1 MSFLGECNV
10 YSDSVSL
17 QQSVDHEKSLDV
29 RALLLSFSKLIL
41 SHGQI
46 LPTIHI
52 YKRTLRDNSSLY
64 EYIQW
69 AASVGYL
76 YKEQKAHRLFMI
88 TLDLQRKE
96 HYWFSGNNARGH
108 VYINIYDSNTVSHTR
123 AYLDMIDY
131 HHGRIHNIIITTDRD
146 TLLLASLTS
155 WYLIIYIHGT
165 QFTGFCN
172 SVY

>member
-1 MSFLGECNV
+1 MAAWASCSHCNLHDSNRRLSASCWDSKDTLLRQGVLSNVVNLKVSPIMSFLGECNV

-17 QQSVDHEKSLDV
+17 QQSVDHDKSLDV

-76 YKEQKAHRLFMI
+76 YKEQKAHRLFII

-96 HYWFSGNNARGH
+96 HYWFF
-108 VYINIYDSNTVSHTR
+108 
-123 AYLDMIDY
+123 
-131 HHGRIHNIIITTDRD
+131 
-146 TLLLASLTS
+146 
-155 WYLIIYIHGT
+155 W
-165 QFTGFCN
+165 
-172 SVY
+172 